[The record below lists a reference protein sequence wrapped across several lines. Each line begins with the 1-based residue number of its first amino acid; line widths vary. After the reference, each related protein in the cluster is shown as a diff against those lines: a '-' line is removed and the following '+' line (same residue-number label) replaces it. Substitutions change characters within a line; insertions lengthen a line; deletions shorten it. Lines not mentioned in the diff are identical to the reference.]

1 MGPAARKP
9 WSQLCSRIRE
19 NSHLTEERNPATVKL
34 HQVIV
39 VASLFAIV
47 GSPAT
52 PSWAQSVQ
60 DQTVQTATSV
70 LDEIMQV
77 PTSSIPQALLADAHG
92 LAIIPGVIKGGF
104 VVGVRFGRGVVMVRD
119 EQGAWRPPAFVSLT
133 GGSVGWQAGLQA
145 TDVILVFRTA
155 KSVKGLMNGKF
166 TIGADA
172 AAAAGPVGRQA
183 SAATDAQLRA
193 EILSY
198 SRSRGLFAGVSLE
211 GSVLQID
218 QAATQ
223 AFYQP
228 TNQAPDAAGN
238 AAPAL
243 LPPSAVRLMEAV
255 ARHTNRTPVAQAA
268 PASPG
273 PPGFA
278 TPVLVP
284 SEADL
289 RAQLAAASQRLQPLL
304 DDHWKRFL
312 ALPAG
317 IREGANPPDVESL
330 RQALSRFDTV
340 AQDPQFAALSAR
352 QEFQAVYQQ
361 LRNYLNSRT
370 AVQAPLNLP
379 PPPR

>member
-1 MGPAARKP
+1 MKRH
-9 WSQLCSRIRE
+9 RI
-19 NSHLTEERNPATVKL
+19 TVIACL
-34 HQVIV
+34 
-39 VASLFAIV
+39 LAIV
-47 GSPAT
+47 GSIAA
-52 PSWAQSVQ
+52 PSLAQSVQ
-60 DQTVQTATSV
+60 EQTVQTATSV

-77 PTSSIPQALLADAHG
+77 PTSSIPQALLADAQG

-223 AFYQP
+223 AFYQS
-228 TNQAPDAAGN
+228 TNQVPDAAGN

-243 LPPSAVRLMEAV
+243 LPPSAVRLMETV

-273 PPGFA
+273 PVPPGFA
-278 TPVLVP
+278 APALVP

-289 RAQLAAASQRLQPLL
+289 RGQLAAASQRLQTLL
-304 DDHWKRFL
+304 DDHWRRFL

-317 IREGANPPDVESL
+317 IYEGANPPDVESL

-352 QEFQAVYQQ
+352 QEFQAVHQQ

-370 AVQAPLNLP
+370 AVQSPLNLP

>member
-1 MGPAARKP
+1 MKRH
-9 WSQLCSRIRE
+9 RI
-19 NSHLTEERNPATVKL
+19 TVIACL
-34 HQVIV
+34 
-39 VASLFAIV
+39 LAIV
-47 GSPAT
+47 GSPAA
-52 PSWAQSVQ
+52 PSLAQSVQ

-77 PTSSIPQALLADAHG
+77 PTSSIPQALLADAQG

-104 VVGVRFGRGVVMVRD
+104 VVGVRFGRGVAMVRD

-155 KSVKGLMNGKF
+155 KSVQGLMNGKF

-228 TNQAPDAAGN
+228 TNQVPDAAGN

-243 LPPSAVRLMEAV
+243 LPPSAVRLMETV

-273 PPGFA
+273 PCRLG
-278 TPVLVP
+278 L
-284 SEADL
+284 
-289 RAQLAAASQRLQPLL
+289 QRRCWFRPRRICA
-304 DDHWKRFL
+304 HNW
-312 ALPAG
+312 
-317 IREGANPPDVESL
+317 
-330 RQALSRFDTV
+330 
-340 AQDPQFAALSAR
+340 
-352 QEFQAVYQQ
+352 
-361 LRNYLNSRT
+361 
-370 AVQAPLNLP
+370 
-379 PPPR
+379 PPRRNVCRRCWTTIGSGSSRCRPGSTKAQIRPMWNRYARLCPASTPWRRIRNSPRSPHARSFKPCINSSATI